1 MSSDGL
7 SQASRSSSLG
17 SFAVGLLVGGSL
29 AAGAAYAGYRVLQ
42 AHGTEV
48 ASPSRK
54 GESSFRSHR
63 QAQLICTRTYHV
75 QGLTPSISE
84 GMMACAADFPECFS
98 SHLRLAGPLIMIE
111 EHLYRRDYI

>member
-1 MSSDGL
+1 MASDGL
-7 SQASRSSSLG
+7 SQASRSSSWG
-17 SFAVGLLVGGSL
+17 SFAVGVLFGGSL

-63 QAQLICTRTYHV
+63 QAKVVWTCSIPHSCIGRYHFEKM
-75 QGLTPSISE
+75 GL
-84 GMMACAADFPECFS
+84 CC
-98 SHLRLAGPLIMIE
+98 RLST
-111 EHLYRRDYI
+111 